1 MTYEEVFAE
10 LDVAA
15 RANLS
20 ERGVRAYTSYKAKLL
35 ADGDS
40 PEDIEMILRGFIWDE
55 SESEAVDELRAIH
68 GEDWPNKC

>member
-20 ERGVRAYTSYKAKLL
+20 ERGVRAYTSYKARLV

-40 PEDIEMILRGFIWDE
+40 PEDVELILRGFIWDE
-55 SESEAVDELRAIH
+55 SESESADDQTTPTQRST
-68 GEDWPNKC
+68 